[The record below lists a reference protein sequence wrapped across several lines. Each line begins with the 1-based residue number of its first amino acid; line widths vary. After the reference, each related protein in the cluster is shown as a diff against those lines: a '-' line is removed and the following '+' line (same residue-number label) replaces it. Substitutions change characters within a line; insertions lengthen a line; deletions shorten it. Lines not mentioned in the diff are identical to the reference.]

1 MKTTD
6 AAGAA
11 ARAGFDEAGFDE
23 ARLEAARQQVL
34 ALVEQIGRVVIG
46 QEDVIRLCL
55 IATLARGHVLLEGE
69 VGIGKTTL
77 LRALARAID
86 GGFARVEGAVDMMP
100 ADLLYHTYITEAGEP
115 RVAPGPL
122 IEHGED
128 LAVFF
133 FNEINRARPQVQAI
147 LLRAMAEGAV
157 TAFNRTVFLPFLQV
171 FADRNRLERG
181 ETFELP
187 AAARDRFLFEI
198 AMTVPEASADRT
210 RLLFDPVFHD
220 VDRLLEAV
228 PRAALDSREMPALA
242 RAIQARV
249 MASPALEGYALALMA
264 ATREPSRFGVRLDGV
279 DVDGMIEAGASPRG
293 MSQMLRAAR
302 VHAFLAGRE
311 HLRPEDIRA
320 VFEPAIRHRL
330 FFTPAH
336 DFERQTLAPWLA
348 AELLRRVASP

>member
-1 MKTTD
+1 MSESTKKTPD
-6 AAGAA
+6 ARGSQTTVHY
-11 ARAGFDEAGFDE
+11 DD
-23 ARLEAARQQVL
+23 ARLEQIREQVL
-34 ALVEQIGRVVIG
+34 GLAGQIGRVIIG
-46 QEDVIRLCL
+46 QDDAIRLCL

-86 GGFARVEGAVDMMP
+86 GGFARIEGAVDMMP

-115 RVAPGPL
+115 RVVPGPL
-122 IEHGED
+122 IGQGEA

-157 TAFNRTVFLPFLQV
+157 TAFNRTASLPYLQV

-198 AMTVPEASADRT
+198 AMSAPEAAADRA
-210 RLLFDPVFHD
+210 RLLFDPAFHD

-228 PRAALDSREMPALA
+228 PRAVLDSREMPALA
-242 RAIQARV
+242 RAIQTRV
-249 MASPALEGYALALMA
+249 TASVALEHYALALMS
-264 ATREPSRFGVRLDGV
+264 ATRDPSRFGVQLDGV

-311 HLRPEDIRA
+311 HLTPEDIRA
-320 VFEPAIRHRL
+320 VFVPAIRHRL
-330 FFTPAH
+330 FFSPAH

-348 AELLRRVASP
+348 AELVRRVASP